1 MKKILVSQTD
11 LAKFENLSTRRVRE
25 LMKHGVFSKEPSGK
39 YDLLKSN
46 HSFIAHLRKQVEG
59 DEMKAAKLRRELSK
73 ARLSELETAE
83 KEKSLILRGEAIQWL
98 SGVISEAKAGFRN
111 VPYRLSPVLVG
122 QDEKTIFL
130 ILRRE
135 IDGILRTLA
144 GAEKGKIPEV
154 APWDVELVRKGII
167 QGDERGEVVLITSAP
182 PFRKRVKVAD
192 IIKETEGSLPQ
203 NQSVNQEGG
212 G

>member
-25 LMKHGVFSKEPSGK
+25 LMKYGVFSKEPSGK

-83 KEKSLILRGEAIQWL
+83 KEKSLIPRGEAVSWL
-98 SGVISEAKAGFRN
+98 SQIVSEAKQGFLNLPRR
-111 VPYRLSPVLVG
+111 VAETLMGRDPKEIEAILRFEIHDILWRLSG
-122 QDEKTIFL
+122 KEK
-130 ILRRE
+130 
-135 IDGILRTLA
+135 
-144 GAEKGKIPEV
+144 PEPPLELL
-154 APWDVELVRKGII
+154 PWDKGTFEIIVGEDGKRKK
-167 QGDERGEVVLITSAP
+167 VVKGRSMEKV
-182 PFRKRVKVAD
+182 FR
-192 IIKETEGSLPQ
+192 
-203 NQSVNQEGG
+203 GG
-212 G
+212 GEEVPA